1 MPIVRLVGN
10 AVLSFFAKL
19 STGYWQSF
27 DPNDGYVAIHA
38 EIARRLPLHK
48 IDKRY
53 FFETDLLFRLN
64 TLGAKVV
71 DIPMPAIYGDERSN
85 LRIGDVIPIFIA
97 GHLRNFVK
105 RIFYNYFLRGFSV
118 ASLELVL
125 GLALLLYGAL
135 FGVMNWGVREAGA
148 SAGTVMMAALPVIFG
163 AQLLLAFMTYDVQ
176 STPTAAWH
184 PRLPKRRPAAAGR
197 RLATR

>member
-1 MPIVRLVGN
+1 MLFFHVSSIVCVFVMIRRPPR
-10 AVLSFFAKL
+10 
-19 STGYWQSF
+19 STRTDTLFPYTTLFRS
-27 DPNDGYVAIHA
+27 
-38 EIARRLPLHK
+38 LHK

-148 SAGTVMMAALPVIFG
+148 SAGTGLLAALPVILG
-163 AQLLLAFMTYDVQ
+163 AQLLLAFLT
-176 STPTAAWH
+176 
-184 PRLPKRRPAAAGR
+184 LGR
-197 RLATR
+197 APC

>member
-27 DPNDGYVAIHA
+27 DPNNGYVAIHA

-71 DIPMPAIYGDERSN
+71 DSPMPAIYGHERSN
-85 LRIGDVIPIFIA
+85 LRTGDVITIFIE
-97 GHLRNFVK
+97 GHLRKFAK
-105 RIFYNYFLRGFSV
+105 PIFYNYFLRCFSL
-118 ASLELVL
+118 APLETVL
-125 GLALLLYGAL
+125 GLTLVL
-135 FGVMNWGVREAGA
+135 
-148 SAGTVMMAALPVIFG
+148 SAAPL
-163 AQLLLAFMTYDVQ
+163 
-176 STPTAAWH
+176 
-184 PRLPKRRPAAAGR
+184 
-197 RLATR
+197 